1 MMSVRYSSTSTE
13 AITAVTFHSII
24 LPSFAN
30 AHKSR
35 SAFVCK
41 TLTTGYN
48 HWQSNLKFFTMITAR
63 FKFVG
68 DIKLKSP
75 TGDGERG
82 VDMTV
87 RPTAS
92 WQTIVDKIRE
102 VTGIP
107 VHRQRIIYRGKD
119 VTLKVSSRIRF
130 DSAWTH

>member
-1 MMSVRYSSTSTE
+1 
-13 AITAVTFHSII
+13 
-24 LPSFAN
+24 
-30 AHKSR
+30 
-35 SAFVCK
+35 
-41 TLTTGYN
+41 
-48 HWQSNLKFFTMITAR
+48 MITAR

-87 RPTAS
+87 RKTYS
-92 WQTIVDKIRE
+92 WQTILYKIKGL
-102 VTGIP
+102 TGIP